1 MSKENSLGIDD
12 YKLAVRVHVNSTAVH
27 SSQRKVDPWCHG
39 RVHRYAVGIIP
50 FGTERYEV

>member
-27 SSQRKVDPWCHG
+27 SSQRKVDPWC
-39 RVHRYAVGIIP
+39 RYAVDIIP